1 MFDVSII
8 IVNYNTK
15 QLLDDC
21 IASIY
26 SMTHNV
32 SFEILVSDNGSKD
45 DSLNMLESKYP
56 QVISIANNANL
67 GFGAANNRA
76 LDKTHGK
83 YIFYL
88 NSDTILLNNAV
99 KYFFD
104 YFESH
109 LNTDS
114 IGAIGANL
122 LDKDGRIIHSS
133 GKFPSGKTEAKNCV
147 KDFIRT
153 VKLSLPIVNKIHFLQ
168 KKQLAHDSIVKPP
181 YYGKVDYVTGADLF
195 MMNDKYARFD
205 ERFVLYYEDTDLCK
219 NLSLNGKICYLID
232 GPKIV
237 HLKGQS
243 VFAHSVLDF
252 YGSFSKI
259 HTMLSSVIFQKKY
272 TYPKKYSIIC
282 KLFTFLMWLNP
293 HLFKKTKNYI
303 PLLLKA

>member
-1 MFDVSII
+1 MDVSII

-21 IASIY
+21 IKSIY
-26 SMTHNV
+26 EQTKDL
-32 SFEILVSDNGSKD
+32 SFEIIVSDNGSKD
-45 DSLNMLESKYP
+45 GSLEMLSSIYP
-56 QVISIANNANL
+56 HVIQIANNANL

-76 LDKTHGK
+76 LSIAKGK

-88 NSDTILLNNAV
+88 NSDTLLLNNAV

-104 YFESH
+104 YFEAKSKDEH
-109 LNTDS
+109 
-114 IGAIGANL
+114 IGALGANL
-122 LDKDGRIIHSS
+122 LDKNEKIIHSS
-133 GKFPSGKTEAKNCV
+133 GKFPAGKTEARNCI

-153 VKLSLPIVNKIHFLQ
+153 IKLSIPLVNKIHFLQ
-168 KKQLAHDSIVKPP
+168 KKQIEHDSVDKQP

-195 MMNDKYARFD
+195 MINDEYARFD

-219 NLSLNGKICYLID
+219 NLSLNGKMCYLID
-232 GPKIV
+232 GPKII

-252 YGSFSKI
+252 YASFSKI

-272 TYPKKYSIIC
+272 NYPLYSVFLC
-282 KLFTFLMWLNP
+282 KTFTLLMWLNP
-293 HLFKKTKNYI
+293 HLFKKTKKYI